1 MKMFAS
7 ATDKS
12 FPRPVVTPEDLVVL
26 RNEEAALHCRFT
38 AVPAPT
44 LEWYHEKE
52 LLTNKSRF
60 VLELNL
66 PLTLTSFIS
75 PPTFLAIS
83 LSLPLSHQHLIPTS
97 FPLLA
102 YKLQLRGFLLNSM
115 RWNSGTELPALCAVT
130 PQA

>member
-83 LSLPLSHQHLIPTS
+83 LSLSLSPISIS
-97 FPLLA
+97 FPLHSLSS
-102 YKLQLRGFLLNSM
+102 LTSSSFGVFF
-115 RWNSGTELPALCAVT
+115 
-130 PQA
+130 